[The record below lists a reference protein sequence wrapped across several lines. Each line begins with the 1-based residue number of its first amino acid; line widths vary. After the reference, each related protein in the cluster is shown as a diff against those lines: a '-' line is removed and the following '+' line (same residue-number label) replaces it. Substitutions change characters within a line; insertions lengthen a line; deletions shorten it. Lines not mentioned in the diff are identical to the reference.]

1 MLIHKIEKT
10 HFSESESI
18 IIDYL
23 LKKGEEIKDMTI
35 SQISQQ
41 TYTSPSLL
49 IRISK
54 KLGYNG
60 FNEFKAAYIKELEYM
75 YAKREIDASIPF
87 TINDNM
93 MTIAH
98 NIIQLEKE
106 TLDDTLSLLNH
117 DDLQKALQ
125 LLRIC
130 NEIDIYGVSSN
141 VYLAETFKQN
151 MNRIQKRVNLCY
163 TTGSTQVQAIMST
176 PKKCAILIS
185 YSGRTPFIIDVA
197 KKLKEKKTPIIAL
210 TNIAEN
216 ELSSLADVTLRI
228 SSRELI
234 NTKIGDFASTQSVKS
249 LLDILY
255 SCLFSL
261 DYKKNLDYRIQV
273 GKEIT
278 ETQMNV

>member
-130 NEIDIYGVSSN
+130 DEIDIYGVSSN

-197 KKLKEKKTPIIAL
+197 KKLREKKTPIIAL

-216 ELSSLADVTLRI
+216 ELSSLADITLRI

>member
-1 MLIHKIEKT
+1 MLIHKIENT

>member
-75 YAKREIDASIPF
+75 YANREIDASIPF

-130 NEIDIYGVSSN
+130 DEIDIYGVSSN

-197 KKLKEKKTPIIAL
+197 KKLREKKTPIIAL

-216 ELSSLADVTLRI
+216 ELSSLADVTLHI